1 MHDIYK
7 HIYLLHVA
15 TFLKSLFGKRM
26 RITESTSDPE
36 VNILFYFRGGGKK
49 NKSFC
54 LFEKS
59 KQIRK

>member
-26 RITESTSDPE
+26 RITESTSDP
-36 VNILFYFRGGGKK
+36 K
-49 NKSFC
+49 
-54 LFEKS
+54 
-59 KQIRK
+59 